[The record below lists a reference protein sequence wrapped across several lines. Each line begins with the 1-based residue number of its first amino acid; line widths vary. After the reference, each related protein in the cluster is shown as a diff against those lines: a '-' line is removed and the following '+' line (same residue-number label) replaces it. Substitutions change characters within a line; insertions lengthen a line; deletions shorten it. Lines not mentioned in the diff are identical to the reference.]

1 MPVFISFSSLVD
13 PNTSQQLIAACATQ
27 ANAGVDEV
35 VLVLST
41 PGGQVDPGIM
51 VYNVLRALPIKL
63 TTFNV
68 GAVNSIG
75 NAIFLAG
82 QERYAAPGT
91 TFLFHGVGVD
101 INGKV
106 RLEEKN
112 LTETLQGVQVGQQK
126 IGDIICGRTSIQP
139 EEAKTLFYRQET
151 KDTDF
156 ALNKGII
163 HDVRPLAI
171 PKGATFL
178 QLVFQNQPGS

>member
-1 MPVFISFSSLVD
+1 MPVYISFSAGVD
-13 PNTSQQLIAACATQ
+13 QNSAQQLIAQCAIQ
-27 ANAGVDEV
+27 ANKGVDEI

-41 PGGQVDPGIM
+41 PGGQVDPGIT
-51 VYNVLRALPIKL
+51 VYNVLRGLPVKL

-82 QERYAAPGT
+82 EQRYAAPGT
-91 TFLFHGVGVD
+91 TFLFHGVAVD

-112 LTETLQGVQVGQQK
+112 LTETLQGIRVGQQK
-126 IGDIICGRTSIQP
+126 IGDIICSRTNIDA
-139 EEAKTLFYRQET
+139 EEAKGLFFRQET

-156 ALNKGII
+156 ALKKGII
-163 HDVRPLAI
+163 HDVRPLAV
-171 PKGATFL
+171 PKGVQFL
-178 QLVFQNQPGS
+178 QMVFENKGA